1 MAKTM
6 RSLAIISLVLFWM
19 FGIIN
24 ILFPTGLVLSLTIT
38 FATITYHFLMRLL
51 VGFIFDRAMNNKVDY
66 TRSWFQIRP
75 WERKFYHVI
84 KVKKWKNKMPTYD
97 PDTFSPEKHS
107 WDEIAQAMC
116 QSELVH
122 ETIVVLSF
130 LPIFMTKWW
139 GAFGVFLVTSICAAL
154 LDLSFVIMQRYNR
167 PRVLR
172 LAERGR

>member
-1 MAKTM
+1 M
-6 RSLAIISLVLFWM
+6 RSLAIISLVLFCL

-24 ILFPTGLVLSLTIT
+24 ILFPTGLVLSLAIT
-38 FATITYHFLMRLL
+38 FATITYHFVMRLL
-51 VGFIFDRAMNNKVDY
+51 VGFVFDRVMNNKVDY
-66 TRSWFQIRP
+66 TRSWFRLRP

-97 PDTFSPEKHS
+97 PNAFSPEKHT

-116 QSELVH
+116 QAELVH

-130 LPIFMTKWW
+130 LPVFMTKWW
-139 GAFGVFLVTSICAAL
+139 GAFGVFLGTSICAAL
-154 LDLSFVIMQRYNR
+154 LDLVFVIMQRYNR

-172 LAERGR
+172 LSERGR

>member
-1 MAKTM
+1 MARFIKCITGVSIALCVVFGILNIIFDAGVWL
-6 RSLAIISLVLFWM
+6 SLA
-19 FGIIN
+19 
-24 ILFPTGLVLSLTIT
+24 IT
-38 FATITYHFLMRLL
+38 FATITYHFLMRLI
-51 VGFIFDRAMNNKVDY
+51 VGFVFDRVMNNKVDY

-75 WERKFYHVI
+75 WEQKFYHVM

-97 PDTFSPEKHS
+97 PDAFSPEKHT

-116 QSELVH
+116 QAELVH

-139 GAFGVFLVTSICAAL
+139 GAFGVFLVTSICAVL